1 MGLRTAAD
9 TVATSL
15 IQSPA
20 ASTTAVGS
28 MLAGTITGSTVV
40 QVLAGIASL
49 FIIIKTAQD
58 ILINARKLKDEKKED
73 P

>member
-15 IQSPA
+15 VQAPIQSG
-20 ASTTAVGS
+20 TAVGS

-40 QVLAGIASL
+40 QFLAGIASVV
-49 FIIIKTAQD
+49 IIINT
-58 ILINARKLKDEKKED
+58 LYNINLTRLRIKNEKKD
-73 P
+73 